1 MTSLRQPGTL
11 GMLLSLVPA
20 GLALTQPFALEGI
33 DPVVT
38 VSIADG
44 SGLLIVAALVAAALI
59 SLRKSKSVL
68 STLALVAVVA
78 LGGGLLLAARPSG
91 DAVPAGGFWLLQTLN
106 NDYEADF
113 SIPVRLKG
121 VPNNVV
127 ITSEPASELRIKVK
141 DKGTVLLN
149 YMLGKSFYPVILDY
163 ADYKGVDNQVRIYP
177 SQFEKKVLN
186 QLNAST
192 RLLSMKPDTLEYI
205 YSTGASK
212 LVPVKLR
219 GTLSAGRE
227 YYLSDTIF
235 SPDSVLVYAPQGVLD
250 TIAVAYTQPVKL
262 EDISDTLRQQVP
274 LRIQKGVKFVP
285 SSIEMMLPVDIY
297 TEKTVEVPLR
307 GVNFPADKVLR
318 AFPSKVQVTFQVGLS
333 HFRQIN
339 ADDFHIYVSYEEL
352 LRLGSDKYTVKIKNL
367 PKGVSQVRFNPA
379 QVDFLIE
386 QVSPDYGD

>member
-1 MTSLRQPGTL
+1 MFERRNIQRTYLKISREVKDF
-11 GMLLSLVPA
+11 LLS
-20 GLALTQPFALEGI
+20 
-33 DPVVT
+33 D
-38 VSIADG
+38 
-44 SGLLIVAALVAAALI
+44 
-59 SLRKSKSVL
+59 KSREFFIFLFFFFV
-68 STLALVAVVA
+68 
-78 LGGGLLLAARPSG
+78 
-91 DAVPAGGFWLLQTLN
+91 AGGFWLLQTLN

-149 YMLGKSFYPVILDY
+149 YMLGKSFYPVFLDY

>member
-1 MTSLRQPGTL
+1 M
-11 GMLLSLVPA
+11 
-20 GLALTQPFALEGI
+20 
-33 DPVVT
+33 
-38 VSIADG
+38 
-44 SGLLIVAALVAAALI
+44 
-59 SLRKSKSVL
+59 
-68 STLALVAVVA
+68 
-78 LGGGLLLAARPSG
+78 
-91 DAVPAGGFWLLQTLN
+91 
-106 NDYEADF
+106 
-113 SIPVRLKG
+113 
-121 VPNNVV
+121 

-250 TIAVAYTQPVKL
+250 TIAVCLYATGEAGRYIGYLEAASPPAYPERCEVCVL
-262 EDISDTLRQQVP
+262 LP
-274 LRIQKGVKFVP
+274 LR
-285 SSIEMMLPVDIY
+285 
-297 TEKTVEVPLR
+297 
-307 GVNFPADKVLR
+307 
-318 AFPSKVQVTFQVGLS
+318 
-333 HFRQIN
+333 
-339 ADDFHIYVSYEEL
+339 
-352 LRLGSDKYTVKIKNL
+352 
-367 PKGVSQVRFNPA
+367 
-379 QVDFLIE
+379 
-386 QVSPDYGD
+386 

>member
-1 MTSLRQPGTL
+1 
-11 GMLLSLVPA
+11 
-20 GLALTQPFALEGI
+20 
-33 DPVVT
+33 
-38 VSIADG
+38 
-44 SGLLIVAALVAAALI
+44 
-59 SLRKSKSVL
+59 
-68 STLALVAVVA
+68 
-78 LGGGLLLAARPSG
+78 
-91 DAVPAGGFWLLQTLN
+91 
-106 NDYEADF
+106 
-113 SIPVRLKG
+113 
-121 VPNNVV
+121 
-127 ITSEPASELRIKVK
+127 
-141 DKGTVLLN
+141 
-149 YMLGKSFYPVILDY
+149 
-163 ADYKGVDNQVRIYP
+163 
-177 SQFEKKVLN
+177 
-186 QLNAST
+186 
-192 RLLSMKPDTLEYI
+192 
-205 YSTGASK
+205 
-212 LVPVKLR
+212 
-219 GTLSAGRE
+219 
-227 YYLSDTIF
+227 
-235 SPDSVLVYAPQGVLD
+235 VYAPQGVLD

-386 QVSPDYGD
+386 QVSLDYGD

>member
-1 MTSLRQPGTL
+1 MFERRNIQRTYLKISREVKDF
-11 GMLLSLVPA
+11 LLS
-20 GLALTQPFALEGI
+20 
-33 DPVVT
+33 D
-38 VSIADG
+38 
-44 SGLLIVAALVAAALI
+44 
-59 SLRKSKSVL
+59 KSREFFIFLFFFFV
-68 STLALVAVVA
+68 
-78 LGGGLLLAARPSG
+78 
-91 DAVPAGGFWLLQTLN
+91 AGGFWLLQTLN

-149 YMLGKSFYPVILDY
+149 YILGKSFYPVILDY
-163 ADYKGVDNQVRIYP
+163 ADYTGVDNQVRIYP
-177 SQFEKKVLN
+177 PQFEKKVLN

-250 TIAVAYTQPVKL
+250 TITVAYTQPVKL
-262 EDISDTLRQQVP
+262 EDISDTLRQQIP
-274 LRIQKGVKFVP
+274 LRVQKGVKFVP

-339 ADDFHIYVSYEEL
+339 AEDFHIYVSYEEL

-386 QVSPDYGD
+386 QISPDYGD

>member
-1 MTSLRQPGTL
+1 MFFFF
-11 GMLLSLVPA
+11 V
-20 GLALTQPFALEGI
+20 
-33 DPVVT
+33 
-38 VSIADG
+38 
-44 SGLLIVAALVAAALI
+44 
-59 SLRKSKSVL
+59 
-68 STLALVAVVA
+68 
-78 LGGGLLLAARPSG
+78 
-91 DAVPAGGFWLLQTLN
+91 AGGFWLLQTLN

-386 QVSPDYGD
+386 QVSLDYGD

>member
-1 MTSLRQPGTL
+1 
-11 GMLLSLVPA
+11 
-20 GLALTQPFALEGI
+20 
-33 DPVVT
+33 
-38 VSIADG
+38 
-44 SGLLIVAALVAAALI
+44 
-59 SLRKSKSVL
+59 
-68 STLALVAVVA
+68 
-78 LGGGLLLAARPSG
+78 
-91 DAVPAGGFWLLQTLN
+91 
-106 NDYEADF
+106 
-113 SIPVRLKG
+113 
-121 VPNNVV
+121 
-127 ITSEPASELRIKVK
+127 
-141 DKGTVLLN
+141 
-149 YMLGKSFYPVILDY
+149 MLGKSFYPVILDY

-386 QVSPDYGD
+386 QVSLDYGD